1 MQLLLAKIRM
11 HLFSHHHMAC
21 MQLDRGQIQGQV
33 SQLTLQQNPCPF
45 TQATYA
51 TFFPCNFLQKEIV
64 PKLTLLQKTLNKT
77 PSHRMWSTGV
87 CWHC

>member
-11 HLFSHHHMAC
+11 HLFSYHHMPC

-33 SQLTLQQNPCPF
+33 SQLILQQNPCPF

-51 TFFPCNFLQKEIV
+51 TFLPCKFLQKKIV
-64 PKLTLLQKTLNKT
+64 PKLTLLQKTLSKT
-77 PSHRMWSTGV
+77 PSHLMWNTGV
-87 CWHC
+87 HWHC